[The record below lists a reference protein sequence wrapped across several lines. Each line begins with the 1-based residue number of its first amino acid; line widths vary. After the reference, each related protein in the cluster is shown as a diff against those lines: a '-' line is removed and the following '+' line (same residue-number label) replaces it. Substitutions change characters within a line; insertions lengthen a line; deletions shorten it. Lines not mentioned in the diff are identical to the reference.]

1 MKNSD
6 ARGPLHDPVM
16 VDEILEQLKPGEAGE
31 GIFLDGTTS
40 TGGHALEIGRKL
52 GPGDTLIGID
62 LDESALEV
70 ANERLEGLRPEVKL
84 YRANFSDTDL
94 VLKEADFTSVDGIL
108 LDLGF
113 SSFQLENKDR
123 GFSFQSDGPLDMRM
137 DPEGETTAEDV
148 VNNYS
153 FEELKEIILRY
164 GEEKWADGI
173 AREIVENREE
183 SRVTTT
189 GELVSVIKNA
199 LPESVKGRR
208 RIHPA
213 TKTFQALRIEVNHEM
228 KNLENGLETAFDC
241 LKRGGVLAVISYHSL
256 EDRRV
261 KQFFRHKEKDC
272 ICPPD
277 LPVCRCEKKKEV
289 EITANGLTPTKKEV
303 RENPRSRSGR
313 LRAGR
318 KLTTK
323 S

>member
-16 VDEILEQLKPGEAGE
+16 VDEVLEQLKPGEAGE

-40 TGGHALEIGRKL
+40 TGGHALEIARKL
-52 GPGDTLIGID
+52 GPGGTLIGID

-94 VLKEADFTSVDGIL
+94 VLKEAGFTSIDGIL

-113 SSFQLENKDR
+113 SSFQLEDKAR

-137 DPEGETTAEDV
+137 DQGAKTTAEEV
-148 VNNYS
+148 VNTYS
-153 FEELKEIILRY
+153 FGELKELILHY
-164 GEEKWADGI
+164 GEDEWADGI
-173 AREIVENREE
+173 AREIVKSRKE
-183 SRVTTT
+183 SRITTT
-189 GELVSVIKNA
+189 GELVSVIESA
-199 LPESVKGRR
+199 LPEGEKGRR

-213 TKTFQALRIEVNHEM
+213 TKTFQALRIVVNNEM
-228 KNLENGLETAFDC
+228 KNLEDGLETAFEC

-261 KQFFRHKEKDC
+261 KQFFNQKENDC

-277 LPVCRCEKKKEV
+277 LPVCRCEEEKEV
-289 EITANGLTPTKKEV
+289 EITANGLTPAEKEV
-303 RENPRSRSGR
+303 RENPRSRSAK